1 MSKYLHLVAQIIKKE
16 DISSLPQPTLTTG
29 PSGTV
34 SNALKLVFGIAG
46 AISLLIITIAALQY
60 TLSQGNPQAT
70 AKAKNTIIYAVIG
83 LTICVLA
90 FSIVTFVIT
99 RL

>member
-1 MSKYLHLVAQIIKKE
+1 MSKYFEIIAQLIKK
-16 DISSLPQPTLTTG
+16 DDLSGLPQPTLSTG
-29 PSGTV
+29 PDGTV
-34 SNALKLVFGIAG
+34 SNALKIVFGLAG

-83 LTICVLA
+83 LAICVLA